1 MCFSSHNCLFSRVFR
16 WLALNSVARGPANRV
31 AGAATI
37 EEAGDGDGAVFVFVT
52 VRPTPRVEH
61 AQYTDFHDEINAM
74 QHLPEPALGAVF
86 GCAINQIKMSTVRM
100 GNHRS
105 SVPCVYIKYHQHVE
119 CKAQWQLLRGWRSLI
134 QENFQQVYN
143 QEFGIVISSLGQHTV
158 EISSEQKRWFTHKLR
173 RASKIV
179 WNTNFDSISNV
190 GECSNSRWSW
200 TNC

>member
-1 MCFSSHNCLFSRVFR
+1 MISFELYCKRASEQGCWGSKDRRSWRRRRSSFRLCNCATNSSSRARTVYRFPWWNHCYATSSWASTR
-16 WLALNSVARGPANRV
+16 RNVWLCKK
-31 AGAATI
+31 
-37 EEAGDGDGAVFVFVT
+37 
-52 VRPTPRVEH
+52 
-61 AQYTDFHDEINAM
+61 QK
-74 QHLPEPALGAVF
+74 Q
-86 GCAINQIKMSTVRM
+86 MSTVRM

-158 EISSEQKRWFTHKLR
+158 EISSERKRWCTHKLR